1 MSLENIFE
9 KKIFKVIY
17 QTWDTVFDHRSITE
31 KRVENTTCSGVLI
44 FEYKYTLDSEPCYT
58 NKLKKRAE
66 M

>member
-17 QTWDTVFDHRSITE
+17 QTKDTVFDHRSITE
-31 KRVENTTCSGVLI
+31 KRVENTTCSGG
-44 FEYKYTLDSEPCYT
+44 FWKYKYTLDSEQCYT
-58 NKLKKRAE
+58 NELKKRAE

>member
-1 MSLENIFE
+1 M
-9 KKIFKVIY
+9 
-17 QTWDTVFDHRSITE
+17 FDHRSITE